1 RTRARARRC
10 AGAAREGPGP
20 PTKKGEPPM
29 SLLVDTKP
37 LEPTPP
43 RPPHPLPPP
52 AARLIVTVDVDEA
65 HLANPGIA
73 VARMLASEAGAHAH
87 VGGDDRHLE
96 ISVALPD
103 DRPSTRAAA
112 QAWTRWV

>member
-1 RTRARARRC
+1 
-10 AGAAREGPGP
+10 
-20 PTKKGEPPM
+20 M

-52 AARLIVTVDVDEA
+52 PARLTVAVEVDQA
-65 HLANPGIA
+65 HLANPVLA
-73 VARMLASEAGAHAH
+73 VARLLASEAGAHAH
-87 VGGDDRHLE
+87 VDGDDRRLE

-103 DRPSTRAAA
+103 DRPTTRAAA
-112 QAWTRWV
+112 EAWTRWAIHHAGVRGTIRIATASGPP